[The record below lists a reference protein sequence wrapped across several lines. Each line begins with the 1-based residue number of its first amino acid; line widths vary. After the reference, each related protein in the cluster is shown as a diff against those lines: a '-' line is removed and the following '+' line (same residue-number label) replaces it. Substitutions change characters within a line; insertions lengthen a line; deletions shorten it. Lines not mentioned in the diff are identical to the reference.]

1 MQGLIQ
7 TLRGLGA
14 IRLAAMGAVGLALVL
29 FFVFMS
35 SRLSAT
41 DNAILFG
48 NLDPADSSKIVG
60 KLETMGVP
68 YEMKAEGRQI
78 WVPSDKVLRLR
89 MNMAEEGL
97 PSGGSMGYELFDRAD
112 TLGSTNFV
120 QNVNLIRALEG
131 ELGRTIRS
139 IGAIAEARVHLV
151 MPKRELFSRTEREPT
166 ASVLIRARGT
176 ERLNKAQVRAI
187 QHLVAAAVPGLSP
200 TRISVIDSR
209 GELLARGSGS
219 DGQGAAAGG
228 ESADDARRAYED
240 RMTRIIEEL
249 LENSV
254 GAGKVR
260 AEVTADMDFDR
271 ITTNSESYD
280 PNGQVVRSTQSVEE
294 TSNDSDSKSKP
305 AVTVRNNLPD
315 ANAQQGG
322 SGNNKSESAT
332 SRTEETVNY
341 EISKTVKSHVR
352 EVGTLKRVSVA
363 VLVDGT
369 YSMQNGKPV
378 YQPRSP
384 EEIENL
390 AKLVRSAV
398 GYDDKRGDKVELINM
413 QFAAGPR
420 EDEKIEAPLFGL
432 TKADYFRI
440 AELLV
445 LAVVAI
451 LVLLLVIRPI
461 VQRTL
466 EALPSALSR
475 EHERALLADQSV
487 GAPALT
493 GPAGTGTDQSQEDEM
508 IDVAQVEGRVRAST
522 IKKIGEIVEH
532 HPEETVSILRE
543 WLYQDA

>member
-1 MQGLIQ
+1 
-7 TLRGLGA
+7 
-14 IRLAAMGAVGLALVL
+14 
-29 FFVFMS
+29 
-35 SRLSAT
+35 
-41 DNAILFG
+41 
-48 NLDPADSSKIVG
+48 
-60 KLETMGVP
+60 
-68 YEMKAEGRQI
+68 
-78 WVPSDKVLRLR
+78 
-89 MNMAEEGL
+89 
-97 PSGGSMGYELFDRAD
+97 
-112 TLGSTNFV
+112 V

-131 ELGRTIRS
+131 ELARTIRS
-139 IGAIAEARVHLV
+139 MGTVAEARVHLV

-176 ERLNKAQVRAI
+176 ERLNKSQVRAI

-200 TRISVIDSR
+200 ARISVVDSR
-209 GELLARGSGS
+209 GELLARGSGP

-228 ESADDARRAYED
+228 ESADDSRRAYED

-254 GAGKVR
+254 GASKVR
-260 AEVTADMDFDR
+260 AEVTAEMDFDR
-271 ITTNSESYD
+271 ITTNSETYD

-294 TSNDSDSKSKP
+294 TSSDSDSKSKP

-322 SGNNKSESAT
+322 AGNKSESAS

-341 EISKTVKSHVR
+341 EISKTTRNHVR

-369 YSMQNGKPV
+369 YAMQGGRAV
-378 YQPRSP
+378 YQPRSA

-398 GYDDKRGDKVELINM
+398 GYDEKRGDKVELINM

-420 EDEKIEAPLFGL
+420 EDEKIEPPLFGL

-475 EHERALLADQSV
+475 EHERNLLADQSV

-493 GPAGTGTDQSQEDEM
+493 GPAGTGTDRSQEEEM